1 MLKICIFDLD
11 QTLLDTQD
19 MKVVR
24 EAGKNVDTPKYRKSV
39 EAAFNA
45 KNGRHIYTPQLLE
58 EIRAKFPKLRLCV
71 FTRSPRSYAQ
81 IVLTLAYPDFH
92 WDKLVAFEDVPG
104 RTKPYGDGVD
114 KCMQAFEITRLD
126 KVALIGDGD
135 IDVRAAYHA
144 GCVAIVD
151 RSAWPAKLD
160 PLNHWPALGHIPDA
174 ILSNPAQLIEVLAD
188 YRAYLPELERALTEV
203 PAATTARF
211 DKINKFVPR
220 KLGGDATAFPVFTG
234 GRSFSNYKSLKW
246 RRQWHALSDSI
257 HEHKDAEQFPE
268 TWIKTLRT
276 FISKT
281 YGPMGFFGGH
291 LHITVIPHRPG
302 RQPRLERLLAQ
313 LEHAYAHTPMA
324 GKLQLHFHPGLLA
337 YKPGVRSNSKDKLS
351 NNERFIN
358 VRDHLYVADKALAA
372 TPGQFLVI
380 DDVST
385 TGSTLI
391 YAKQYLQ
398 AAGAHAVTCLSLAMN
413 VSDVL

>member
-24 EAGKNVDTPKYRKSV
+24 EAGKNVDTARYRTSV
-39 EAAFNA
+39 ETAFNT
-45 KNGRHIYTPQLLE
+45 KQGRHIYSLQLLE
-58 EIRAKFPKLRLCV
+58 EIRTKFPKLKLCV

-81 IVLTLAYPDFH
+81 TVLALAYPDFD

-104 RTKPYGDGVD
+104 RTKPFGDGVD
-114 KCMQAFEITRLD
+114 ACMAAFDVEYLNE
-126 KVALIGDGD
+126 VVLVGDGD

-144 GCVAIVD
+144 GCVAILD
-151 RSAWPAKLD
+151 RSAWPPKWD
-160 PLNHWPALGHIPDA
+160 PVDHWRALGHIPDA
-174 ILSNPAQLIEVLAD
+174 IITQPGQLIEVLAD
-188 YRAYLPELERALTEV
+188 YRAYLPELERALTKA
-203 PAATTARF
+203 PAAATARF

-220 KLGGDATAFPVFTG
+220 ELGGDATAFPVSTG
-234 GRSFSNYKSLKW
+234 GRSFSNYKSLQY
-246 RRQWHALSDSI
+246 RRQWHALSESI
-257 HEHKDAEQFPE
+257 HDHKDAEKFPE
-268 TWIKTLRT
+268 AWIKALRT
-276 FISKT
+276 FISVT
-281 YGPMGFFGGH
+281 YGNMGFFKGH

-313 LEHAYAHTPMA
+313 LEHAYAKTPMA

-337 YKPGVRSNSKDKLS
+337 YKPGVRSNSNDKLS
-351 NNERFIN
+351 PNERFIN
-358 VRDHLYVADKALAA
+358 VRDHLYVTDTKLAA

-398 AAGAHAVTCLSLAMN
+398 AAGAHAVTCFSLAMN